1 MVLMN
6 ISILLFAISLISI
19 LKIIH
24 RHEERLNRFETMF
37 DVQNEFDRV
46 LNDKIN
52 DVNERLCKKEKE

>member
-24 RHEERLNRFETMF
+24 RHEERLDRLTKLLST
-37 DVQNEFDRV
+37 QNEFNRI

-52 DVNERLCKKEKE
+52 DVNERLGKKEKE